1 MVRTSNEFRIQLAA
15 SIMVSV
21 YTNIL
26 YSRLF
31 FRPFFNLSFY
41 ILICANNSLM
51 MTTTPP
57 QPPPK
62 KIRIGTL
69 FGMCASILMLGLV
82 VLRLNWKSVSIAVV
96 IAEADE

>member
-1 MVRTSNEFRIQLAA
+1 
-15 SIMVSV
+15 
-21 YTNIL
+21 
-26 YSRLF
+26 
-31 FRPFFNLSFY
+31 
-41 ILICANNSLM
+41 M